1 MGEVYIVSRGIAGE
15 TVNNLGTAPEYAATG
30 AIQLEEAGISEN
42 GLYWLNIG
50 DGRGA
55 SQYYCVFD
63 YPGGPYV
70 MVAQNMRSQ
79 SGTAATFGI
88 QNNGSPSNGIIGGTT
103 HFNTNIAGTS
113 TNIQAQRYMVTNTTS
128 AIFYTN
134 LDTNSRNAIYSE
146 LRDTSGETS
155 GSSAAYTGFTS
166 PGGAIFSNKTTQVT
180 SWGSTGSLIE
190 LHHGGWNSSQ
200 TINYIMEVG
209 QTSRS
214 AGSGGYTNLRGF
226 DSQGARIFNQG
237 TVYGSTNTD
246 YHFIKI

>member
-1 MGEVYIVSRGIAGE
+1 MGEAYIVSRGIVGE
-15 TVNNLGTAPEYAATG
+15 TVPLGTQTNPATG
-30 AIQLEEAGISEN
+30 AIQLLEDGITTN
-42 GLYWLNIG
+42 GIYWLDIG
-50 DGRGA
+50 DGRGVA
-55 SQYYCVFD
+55 EYYCVFD

-79 SGTAATFGI
+79 SGNLATFGI
-88 QNNGSPSNGIIGGTT
+88 QNTNSPNVGIVGSSS

-113 TNIQAQRYMVTNTTS
+113 TNIQAQAYMVTNTTG
-128 AIFYTN
+128 AIFYTL
-134 LDTNSRNAIYSE
+134 LDTNSRNTIYAE

-155 GSSAAYTGFTS
+155 GSSPAYSSFTS
-166 PGGAIFSNKTTQVT
+166 PGGAIFSNKTNQVT

-190 LHHGGWNSSQ
+190 LHHGGWSSGS
-200 TINYIMEVG
+200 TINYIMEIG

-226 DSQGARIFNQG
+226 DTQGARIFSFG
-237 TVYGSTNTD
+237 TVYGTTNTD